1 MANKCELGTMTQK
14 EDNGTYTAV
23 IVMNNLD
30 DESNAEAMCTVMA
43 EAIEGYLSQRG
54 VNPIIENNEIN

>member
-1 MANKCELGTMTQK
+1 MTNKCELGTMIQE

-30 DESNAEAMCTVMA
+30 DESNAEAMCKVMA

-54 VNPIIENNEIN
+54 VNPIIEDNEIN